1 MLRRRKR
8 ERESTRR
15 AGAPSGERLR
25 DDPVLALAFR
35 LVAARQPTVDEL
47 QILTE
52 TWQTHL
58 AKYQADKA
66 AAEKLVTLGESKRN
80 ESLDI
85 AELAAYTMTCN
96 LILNLDE
103 VVTKE

>member
-1 MLRRRKR
+1 MF
-8 ERESTRR
+8 E
-15 AGAPSGERLR
+15 GQ
-25 DDPVLALAFR
+25 LAEFQANKD
-35 LVAARQPTVDEL
+35 AAV
-47 QILTE
+47 
-52 TWQTHL
+52 
-58 AKYQADKA
+58 
-66 AAEKLVTLGESKRN
+66 KLLSVGESKRN